1 MAADVAQGFSPATQ
15 ARFAALPPLRSAL
28 RRPRKRWATLAL
40 LLLAA
45 AGCETL
51 ISDMATR
58 LAYAVRDGAARL
70 ARSRSDTLVLSVAWR
85 SWPDGCPG
93 GYRVEWNA
101 DNDARAPGVG
111 VTCTSKRHT
120 YGTTYARSF
129 VKVTKALTVTK
140 EKGEPVTIALR
151 KRLDGAI
158 EVVALQ

>member
-1 MAADVAQGFSPATQ
+1 M
-15 ARFAALPPLRSAL
+15 RFAALPPSRSAL
-28 RRPRKRWATLAL
+28 GRPGKRSATLGF

-45 AGCETL
+45 CTAGCETS

-70 ARSRSDTLVLSVAWR
+70 ARSPSDTLVLSVAWR
-85 SWPDGCPG
+85 SWPDGCPD
-93 GYRVEWNA
+93 GYRVAWNA
-101 DNDARAPGVG
+101 DNDVKAPGVG
-111 VTCTSKRHT
+111 VECTSTRHS
-120 YGTTYARSF
+120 YGTTYARNF

-151 KRLDGAI
+151 KRPDGAI

>member
-1 MAADVAQGFSPATQ
+1 MPADVAQDFSPA
-15 ARFAALPPLRSAL
+15 RRVHFAAL
-28 RRPRKRWATLAL
+28 KRCATLAL

-70 ARSRSDTLVLSVAWR
+70 SRSRSETLVLSVAWR

-101 DNDARAPGVG
+101 DNADKTPGVG
-111 VTCTSKRHT
+111 VECTSTRHS
-120 YGTTYARSF
+120 YGTTYARNF

-151 KRLDGAI
+151 KRSDGAI